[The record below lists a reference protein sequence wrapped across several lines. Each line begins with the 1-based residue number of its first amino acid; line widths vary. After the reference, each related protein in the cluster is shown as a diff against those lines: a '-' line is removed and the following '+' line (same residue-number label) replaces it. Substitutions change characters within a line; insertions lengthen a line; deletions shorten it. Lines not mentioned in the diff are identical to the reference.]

1 MTRVEKILCV
11 LYVVAMVGVAYDVF
25 VWRAV
30 A

>member
-11 LYVVAMVGVAYDVF
+11 FYVLAMIGVAYDVF
-25 VWRAV
+25 IWRA